1 MAKITLDS
9 SGYERGLQDA
19 ESKTSGFGSKIGSA
33 FGTLGKATLA
43 GLGAAAAG
51 VSVLVKSA
59 VSSYADYEQLVGG
72 VETLFSSLDGTVS
85 AASEV
90 MANAANAYKTAG
102 MSANEYMETV
112 TSFSAA
118 LVSSLEGD
126 YSKAAKVSDM
136 AITDMADN
144 ANKMGTS
151 MESIQMAYQG
161 FAKQNYTMLDN
172 LKLGYGGTKQEM
184 ERLLADAEKFS
195 GVHYDISNLND
206 VYEAIHVVQT
216 EMGITGTTANEAAS
230 TISGSTAMMKSAW
243 ANLMTGIAD
252 DNADFDALINNFVS
266 SVGTMAD
273 NILPRVTT
281 AIGGV
286 GKLIEALAPQIASAI
301 QTLVQEVL
309 PSLLSAASTLLQSF
323 ADAIYE
329 NLPIIV
335 DEAIPLLIALA
346 DGIIENLPMLV
357 EAAIQ
362 IIVTLAEGIAAS
374 LPELIPTIVDVVL
387 EIVDTLIEN
396 VDLLV
401 EAALQIIVALAEGL
415 INSLPQ
421 LLAKAPQIIAAL
433 VRAIIGAVGQ
443 LGKAALQIIV
453 SIANGLV
460 ANFGQLLSKGRE
472 IVGKV
477 GEGIKGAVSS
487 AVSWGRDLIQNFLDG
502 ITQKWQALKDKV
514 SNVASTVKSFL
525 GFSEPEQGPLSDF
538 HTYAPDMMNLF
549 IKGIRDNEKKLKD
562 QIASTFN
569 FGEMTVSPTLDASA
583 YTGTSAGAVNGLS
596 IYGDVSITIDGAGK
610 NAEEIGRDLYK
621 MLIRQG
627 APAYAI

>member
-1 MAKITLDS
+1 MDLFDLVAKITLDS
-9 SGYERGLQDA
+9 SQYEQGLKDA
-19 ESKTSGFGSKIGSA
+19 EGKASGFGSKLKTAMKVG
-33 FGTLGKATLA
+33 
-43 GLGAAAAG
+43 GAAIAAVG
-51 VSVLVKSA
+51 TAAVGLSTAFVAGAGSVAEYGDNIDKMSQKMGLSA
-59 VSSYADYEQLVGG
+59 Q
-72 VETLFSSLDGTVS
+72 
-85 AASEV
+85 
-90 MANAANAYKTAG
+90 AYQ
-102 MSANEYMETV
+102 EW
-112 TSFSAA
+112 
-118 LVSSLEGD
+118 D
-126 YSKAAKVSDM
+126 
-136 AITDMADN
+136 AIMQHS
-144 ANKMGTS
+144 GTS
-151 MESIQMAYQG
+151 METMKAGMKTLANAVESGNDAFQRIGLTQKQIASMSQEDLFAATIAGLQNVENETERTYLAGQLLGRGATELGALLNTSAEDTEAMRQRVHELGGVMSDDAVKASARYQDSLQDMKT
-161 FAKQNYTMLDN
+161 A
-172 LKLGYGGTKQEM
+172 
-184 ERLLADAEKFS
+184 FS
-195 GVHYDISNLND
+195 GLSRNMMSEFLPSIATVMDGLSELFSGGDGLGKISEGINQFVSNLS
-206 VYEAIHVVQT
+206 
-216 EMGITGTTANEAAS
+216 AA
-230 TISGSTAMMKSAW
+230 
-243 ANLMTGIAD
+243 
-252 DNADFDALINNFVS
+252 
-266 SVGTMAD
+266 
-273 NILPRVTT
+273 LPRVMETGSK
-281 AIGGV
+281 IV
-286 GKLIEALAPQIASAI
+286 LALG
-301 QTLVQEVL
+301 
-309 PSLLSAASTLLQSF
+309 
-323 ADAIYE
+323 DAIVG
-329 NLPIIV
+329 NLPVLFEAATQFILTLGQGIV
-335 DEAIPLLIALA
+335 QQ
-346 DGIIENLPMLV
+346 LPMLIK
-357 EAAIQ
+357 AALS
-362 IIVTLAEGIAAS
+362 IVLQLAKGISES

-387 EIVDTLIEN
+387 EIVDTLIDN
-396 VDLLV
+396 VDLLI
-401 EAALQIIVALAEGL
+401 EASLQIIIALAEGL

-453 SIANGLV
+453 SIANGLA

-487 AVSWGRDLIQNFLDG
+487 AISWGRDLIQNFIDG

-627 APAYAI
+627 APTYAY